1 MIHGSFVPYLPNC
14 NIFEY
19 WFVFRFHFRFNF
31 RQFSSPITLWYGNT
45 VVFLF
50 TLNWLIFAHPQIDRF
65 QVISGVPKMT
75 GSNRKQWMMWSA
87 KPVKGTFWTRGK
99 ATLHTFGI
107 LTVNTDRCLASFF
120 ASWSTMIVM
129 PHTSYKKSYSP
140 KWTYQSRLT
149 PTRFHTRPWPGPWK

>member
-45 VVFLF
+45 IVFLF
-50 TLNWLIFAHPQIDRF
+50 TLKWLIFVWQIGRF
-65 QVISGVPKMT
+65 QVTSGASKMT

-99 ATLHTFGI
+99 ATLHTFSI
-107 LTVNTDRCLASFF
+107 LTVNTDWSFTSFF
-120 ASWSTMIVM
+120 ASWSTVIVM
-129 PHTSYKKSYSP
+129 PHTSYKNHTHQSELTK
-140 KWTYQSRLT
+140 SRLT
-149 PTRFHTRPWPGPWK
+149 PTRSHTQPWPWN